1 MRRRTSSA
9 RTLCYTHTQRNTHMC
24 TNTYTHNRC
33 GRKWKIM
40 RVLGLSPRPQEMK
53 TKQKLRVELRIESSW
68 KIKMKMKR
76 KPSGVKRAERER
88 KGEQAS
94 VPEKEAKEN
103 AATYRIIERIR
114 TSCAKWAKYSAEYGV
129 LQGCWSSQWAYGGV
143 ASYNLE
149 ATICK
154 IW

>member
-9 RTLCYTHTQRNTHMC
+9 RTLCYTHTHIHTQRNTHMY

-53 TKQKLRVELRIESSW
+53 TKQKLRVELRIESSR

-76 KPSGVKRAERER
+76 KPSGVRRAERER

-114 TSCAKWAKYSAEYGV
+114 TSCAKWAKYRGKYAVRSTEYCKDAGAAKGRTGAW
-129 LQGCWSSQWAYGGV
+129 L
-143 ASYNLE
+143 
-149 ATICK
+149 ATT
-154 IW
+154 